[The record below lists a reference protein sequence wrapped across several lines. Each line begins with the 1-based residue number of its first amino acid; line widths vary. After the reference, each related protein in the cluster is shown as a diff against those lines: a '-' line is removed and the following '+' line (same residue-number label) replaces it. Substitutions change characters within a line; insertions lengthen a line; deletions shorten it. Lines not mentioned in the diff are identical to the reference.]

1 MNIFSYLKDS
11 LSVEVVE
18 AIASYVNENSDRVKQ
33 AADLAALSVVAGFL
47 KRSSSESGAKA
58 LFKAIEREN
67 ISPEKSA
74 QLPQLLKDRDQIS
87 QIAQKGSNLF
97 SHLLPDKRSVV
108 ITMITG
114 QVKIRNSS
122 ATNVLGI
129 LSYLGVDILGKQIR
143 DQNLDAVGLALLLRN
158 QKDNLIKEVDPEL
171 FNRVAVTLSI
181 EEFERLGYVT
191 PAEEETVEVQ
201 ERPRSRGNENPYA
214 DLTESSTFPWKSVVA
229 GLGILA
235 VLGGGYY
242 AWQNYGD
249 SIKASTSQDST
260 SLEEVA
266 VPADSTALYPDTSAA
281 AKPGV
286 TPNTATSATSAA
298 GGLADKL
305 TKHLADPLG
314 KPGAYFTFDEVS
326 FDPITN
332 QPTAQ
337 STPALNAL
345 AEVMKKNPN
354 LQLKFTGVTK
364 QLGNKKNVFKQANS
378 IKSFLTNA
386 GVDIMRLDAASF
398 LSSDSTK
405 PNRSYIAVKVIRQ

>member
-1 MNIFSYLKDS
+1 MNIFSYLKDY
-11 LSVEVVE
+11 LSADLVE
-18 AIASYVNENSDRVKQ
+18 AISSFVNEDVGKVKQ
-33 AADLAALSVVAGFL
+33 AADVAALSVVAGLL

-58 LFKAIEREN
+58 LYKAIEREN
-67 ISPEKSA
+67 LFGDKLA
-74 QLPQLLKDRDQIS
+74 QIS
-87 QIAQKGSNLF
+87 QLVKDREQLSHIAQKGSNLF

-108 ITMITG
+108 IAMITNHA
-114 QVKIRNSS
+114 KIRNSS

-129 LSYLGVDILGKQIR
+129 LSYLGLETLGKQAK
-143 DQNLDAVGLALLLRN
+143 DQNLDAVGLAMLLRN
-158 QKDNLIKEVDPEL
+158 QKDSLVKDADPEL
-171 FNRVAVTLSI
+171 LNRVAVTLSI

-191 PAEEETVEVQ
+191 PMEEEAIEVQ
-201 ERPRSRGNENPYA
+201 ERPRSRGHDNPYA

-235 VLGGGYY
+235 VVGGGYY
-242 AWQNYGD
+242 AWQQYGD
-249 SIKASTSQDST
+249 SIKATAGQDST
-260 SLEEVA
+260 NLEEVA
-266 VPADSTALYPDTSAA
+266 VPADSTALYPDTTAA
-281 AKPGV
+281 V
-286 TPNTATSATSAA
+286 NTAVAGNGVAAVPA

-305 TKHLADPLG
+305 SKHLASPAAQ
-314 KPGAYFTFDEVS
+314 PGAYFTFDEVT

-337 STPALNAL
+337 SLPALNAL

-364 QLGNKKNVFKQANS
+364 QFGNKKNVFKQANS

-386 GVDIMRLDAASF
+386 GVEIMRLDAGSF

-405 PNRSYIAVKVIRQ
+405 PNRNYIAVKVIRQ